1 MYLSGLVALPNGW
14 LPSLL
19 VILQILVKSTRFSY
33 IVLTYFTFMFLLNY
47 GSKLILLTFYFVP
60 AMYIMTT
67 NII

>member
-1 MYLSGLVALPNGW
+1 MYLPGLAALPNGW

-19 VILQILVKSTRFSY
+19 VIIQILVKSTRFSY

-60 AMYIMTT
+60 AMYIMAT